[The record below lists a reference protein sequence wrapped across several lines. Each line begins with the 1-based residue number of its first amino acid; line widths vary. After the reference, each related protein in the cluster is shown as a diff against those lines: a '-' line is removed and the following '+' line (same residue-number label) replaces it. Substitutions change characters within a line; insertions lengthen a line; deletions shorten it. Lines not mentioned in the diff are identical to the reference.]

1 MTLKTLYIT
10 FAAGVLGF
18 YALSA
23 ATGWKPPKVDLGG
36 VGGGGSGYR
45 SYGGS
50 GYGK

>member
-10 FAAGVLGF
+10 FAAGVLGL

-23 ATGWKPPKVDLGG
+23 AAGWKPPTVDFGSSGG
-36 VGGGGSGYR
+36 RGSGYR

-50 GYGK
+50 GWGK

>member
-1 MTLKTLYIT
+1 MTLKTIYIT

-23 ATGWKPPKVDLGG
+23 AAGWKPPKVDFGG
-36 VGGGGSGYR
+36 SGGGRGYR